1 MKIIKGIF
9 RWLNILL
16 IIGTI
21 FAYSAAYISPITFW
35 PVSFFG
41 LALPIFLIL
50 NIIFI
55 FLFYLLK
62 EKRAIWLNVLC
73 LAIAVLFLNRL
84 IGFNSSNASLSPS
97 EFNVLTYNA
106 LNFKELTKAKFDD
119 KIKDYQSILEEVK
132 PAIFCIQ
139 EGVNLAVLPQF
150 NSFLKNNNQLTYN
163 YKGTFGLS
171 IYSTYPIINKDI
183 VVGSTKRTNGCIF
196 ADLKIDTTIVR
207 VYNLHLESTGV
218 SEEAEVVIDNPDF
231 ENEATKESVKN
242 IISIIKKANQN
253 RAKQVEKI
261 VNHVQSCP
269 YPVIICGDLND
280 TPFSYAYHTLSQNMK
295 DSFSERG
302 NGLGVTYNGPIP
314 GLRID
319 YILTSPNI
327 DIHSHEVFPS
337 ELSDH
342 YPVFSRISL

>member
-1 MKIIKGIF
+1 M
-9 RWLNILL
+9 
-16 IIGTI
+16 
-21 FAYSAAYISPITFW
+21 
-35 PVSFFG
+35 
-41 LALPIFLIL
+41 
-50 NIIFI
+50 
-55 FLFYLLK
+55 
-62 EKRAIWLNVLC
+62 NVLC

-84 IGFNSSNASLSPS
+84 IGFNSSRISDS
-97 EFNVLTYNA
+97 ESISVLTYNA
-106 LNFKELTKAKFDD
+106 LNFKKFD
-119 KIKDYQSILEEVK
+119 KKTKDYQSILNK
-132 PAIFCIQ
+132 ATPSIFCIQ
-139 EGVNLAVLPQF
+139 ESVYPKFSTQF
-150 NSFLKNNNQLTYN
+150 NTLLKDKHQLTYN
-163 YKGTFGLS
+163 YRGTIGLS
-171 IYSTYPIINKDI
+171 IYSVYPIINKDI
-183 VVGSTKRTNGCIF
+183 IIGSAKRTNGCIF

-218 SEEAEVVIDNPDF
+218 SEEAEVVIENPDF
-231 ENEATKESVKN
+231 ENEKTKQSFKN
-242 IISIIKKANQN
+242 IISILKNANQN

-261 VNHVQSCP
+261 VNHIQNCP

-280 TPFSYAYHTLSQNMK
+280 TPFSYAYHTLSRGLK